1 MDKFCILFKKWSN
14 KPIDDEGLDF
24 IIQYALDDI
33 ILSAVQVLHIIKDM
47 EDRYGEENATCI
59 SIVSSK
65 IIKNNMSG
73 IMIYF
78 DTESMNDIGITELN
92 RSLNNIVDEINRCF
106 KCDARMV
113 II

>member
-1 MDKFCILFKKWSN
+1 MDKFCIFFRKWIN
-14 KPIDDEGLDF
+14 EPIDDEGLDF
-24 IIQYALDDI
+24 IIQYTLDDI
-33 ILSAVQVLHIIKDM
+33 MFSAVQVLHIMKDM
-47 EDRYGEENATCI
+47 EDRYGEENDTCI

-78 DTESMNDIGITELN
+78 DTDSMNDIGITELN

-106 KCDARMV
+106 KCDAHMV